1 MQRRLVA
8 GLVGG
13 VGGLV
18 LGIVGGGYLGLV
30 IGGTFLGGLDIRS
43 RIGLEGYEISAY
55 IGALLGAIILIPV
68 GIGFGLSSSEK
79 PEDGP

>member
-1 MQRRLVA
+1 M
-8 GLVGG
+8 VGG